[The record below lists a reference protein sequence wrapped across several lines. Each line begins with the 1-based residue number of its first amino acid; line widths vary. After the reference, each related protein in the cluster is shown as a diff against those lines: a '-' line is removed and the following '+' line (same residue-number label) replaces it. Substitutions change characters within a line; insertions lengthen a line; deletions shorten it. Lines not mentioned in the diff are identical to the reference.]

1 MAFNTTQ
8 GVKLAQLIRDWLT
21 SSRQGEPQGELLN
34 FISDIQSANNV
45 GVWAGVDY
53 ERILPFKAPL
63 PKAIRYLA
71 ILRNSLI
78 FLPIVITWVALEQAA
93 SSWSSAG
100 SDGGNFLQHWQGLE
114 SVFSL
119 RYVAWFDAAI
129 IGFLI
134 VLTVITG
141 FLEESNKGRTAL
153 ELQYQGLMIALE
165 RELSGYRYLSLQDIN
180 TVANDTLNSL
190 RSATGL
196 METASDALAESSV
209 QAHDAIVGANDVVH
223 NTFAPTVQR
232 LDAVISGLSN
242 AAAVHGQM
250 ADLVKTVQSDFATQ
264 MATLRQGVIDVLAAV
279 DTRSS
284 QILQNIDGQ
293 VMAAANTL
301 TSSSHA
307 AMADINRTAQTV
319 GTGLTQQVGQ
329 QLQGLTDGL
338 DQALRGLSALTD
350 SLGKT
355 IGDLN
360 STSNNVMV
368 NTATLAD
375 DLNQIH
381 GQLQQV
387 LRNSLK

>member
-355 IGDLN
+355 IADLN